1 MDLKL
6 FKKFISEKYSV
17 PMKLLRPS
25 HFRLQGED
33 AKLRSRKCE
42 GAKVRLSLLRRR
54 TYTLS
59 PLHLRAFAF
68 AYFNC
73 IQRFSANYIEIDA
86 RNVLARY
93 LRNTLGSYWYA
104 CAKPLCLLW
113 VFIYLYVVMWH
124 TWYMYMLTS
133 AGYAYSWYDP
143 L

>member
-1 MDLKL
+1 MDLRL

-17 PMKLLRPS
+17 PMELLRPS

-33 AKLRSRKCE
+33 AKLRCRKCE

-73 IQRFSANYIEIDA
+73 IQRFSANCIEIDA

-104 CAKPLCLLW
+104 CAKPLCLL
-113 VFIYLYVVMWH
+113 
-124 TWYMYMLTS
+124 
-133 AGYAYSWYDP
+133 
-143 L
+143 